1 MTSIARIGIQTDT
14 RDAEKGV
21 KSVRQMFGNLGKD
34 IKGGLAAGLGIG
46 AGLST
51 FNAVQGMV
59 RGVLDGVRD
68 SIAAASDLA
77 ESQSKVNVVFGESST
92 KVQDW
97 SRNSA
102 SAFGLSRQ
110 AALEAAGTYGNL
122 FQAFG
127 LGREQATEMSTSL
140 VQLAADLASFN
151 NTSVDDAI
159 QALRSGL
166 SGETEPLKRFGVAIN
181 DVRLKEEAL
190 RLGLIETTKGVLPT
204 AIKTQAAYALI
215 MKDTALAQGDF
226 ARTSDGLANQQKTLQ
241 ANLQN
246 VSAELGEK
254 LLPVVLKLATFA
266 NDVLVPALRNSF
278 GLIDDLVANTAKEF
292 DTLADTFR
300 VAQIYFGDLGKGI
313 EDRAN
318 EIGADVGE
326 MKNLVLKAMN
336 DMGLGIDEATT
347 YAEQRLAGIPYA
359 ATDAGRRTI
368 AAWKQA
374 DLGGG
379 TKEAVAP
386 MGDAIVETVEEA
398 KTEATEVARKI
409 PGSLADAILAG
420 KDDLD
425 PVRQAI
431 EDILAGSVTDAA
443 AVAENA
449 ATLVNP
455 GIKAGLTSNSLES
468 RQAMLHDVVE
478 PLFASLNT
486 LSPKALL
493 SGEGIPKGL
502 QEGVFA
508 NRDLAVDEVRALRD
522 AMAPEMDLADFAEE
536 HGLGAIA
543 AYIRGMQSKEEQAKR
558 VAGIVASRAV
568 NQLDV
573 SGAATAGGAA
583 VANGFINGLTST
595 FAARN
600 PEVSTAVNAMKRLL
614 GGSLP
619 EDGPLKGDTAEKG
632 GKSVGSAWIAGILS
646 SIGDGMGRVHGLVG
660 AVGAEFGG
668 GGGASR
674 VGAGAGAGA
683 AGGPVVLQLQLDG
696 RTLAEI
702 VDRHLYYMQPAGPSV
717 LPRGS

>member
-1 MTSIARIGIQTDT
+1 MASIARIGIQTDT

-21 KSVRQMFGNLGKD
+21 KSVRQMFGDLGKD
-34 IKGGLAAGLGIG
+34 IKGGIAAGLGIG
-46 AGLST
+46 AGLSA
-51 FNAVQGMV
+51 FNAVQSMV

-68 SIAAASDLA
+68 SITAASDLA
-77 ESQSKVNVVFGESST
+77 ESQSKVNVVFGESAAQ
-92 KVQDW
+92 VQDW
-97 SRNSA
+97 SKKSA

-127 LGREQATEMSTSL
+127 IGREQANQMSTSL
-140 VQLAADLASFN
+140 VGLAADLASFN

-226 ARTSDGLANQQKTLQ
+226 ARTSDGLANQQKILQ

-254 LLPVVLKLATFA
+254 LLPLVLKLATFA
-266 NDVLVPALRNSF
+266 NDVLVPALRDVF
-278 GLIDDLVANTAKEF
+278 GTIDDLVTNTGREI
-292 DTLADTFR
+292 DTLTDAFR
-300 VAQIYFGDLGKGI
+300 VAQIYFGDLGKDV

-318 EIGADVGE
+318 QIGADVGT
-326 MKNLVLKAMN
+326 MKNLVIKAMN
-336 DMGLGIDEATT
+336 DMGLGIDEAIT
-347 YAEQRLAGIPYA
+347 YAEQRMAGIPLA

-374 DLGGG
+374 DLGGATG
-379 TKEAVAP
+379 DAVGP
-386 MGDAIVETVEEA
+386 MGDAIVDTVEDA

-420 KDDLD
+420 ADDLD

-431 EDILAGSVTDAA
+431 TDILAGSVTDGAA
-443 AVAENA
+443 LAENA

-455 GIKAGLTSNSLES
+455 GITKGLTSNSLET
-468 RQAMLHDVVE
+468 RQAMLHDVIE
-478 PLFASLNT
+478 PLVASMNT
-486 LSPKALL
+486 LNPEALH
-493 SGEGIPKGL
+493 SGEGIPAGL
-502 QEGVFA
+502 RDGVFA
-508 NRDLAVDEVRALRD
+508 QRDRAIDEVRALRD
-522 AMAPEMDLADFAEE
+522 DMAPEMDLAEFAEA
-536 HGLGAIA
+536 HGLESIA
-543 AYIRGMQSKEEQAKR
+543 SYIRGMQAKKRDATVEAHR
-558 VAGIVASRAV
+558 VAEGAV
-568 NQLDV
+568 GAMNI
-573 SGAATAGGAA
+573 SGAALAGGSA
-583 VANGFINGLTST
+583 VGHSWFNGLTSA

-600 PEVSTAVNAMKRLL
+600 PEVATAVNAIKRQL

-632 GKSVGSAWIAGILS
+632 GKSVGSSWISGIVA
-646 SIGDGMGRVHGLVG
+646 SIGGGLGRVHGLLGQVG
-660 AVGAEFGG
+660 SELRGPSG
-668 GGGASR
+668 S
-674 VGAGAGAGA
+674 AGLSPSA
-683 AGGPVVLQLQLDG
+683 AGGSPTVIQIQLDG
-696 RTLAEI
+696 RTIAEVI
-702 VDRHLYYMQPAGPSV
+702 DPWLYRLQPGGTSV